1 MNKTETERMKK
12 EIELCSD
19 VIDAINQLN
28 LVYKKCIK
36 EYQQMEDETKSVIFG
51 RIIDS
56 FIMKAKD
63 CSHDVEWYQKEIE
76 SLKKRIENEY
86 NTTNKS

>member
-1 MNKTETERMKK
+1 MNKTEIERMKK
-12 EIELCSD
+12 EIELCLD
-19 VIDAINQLN
+19 IIDAINQLN

-36 EYQQMEDETKSVIFG
+36 EYQQEDEMKSIIFD

-56 FIMKAKD
+56 FITKAKD

-76 SLKKRIENEY
+76 NLKKRIENEY
-86 NTTNKS
+86 NTTDKS

>member
-1 MNKTETERMKK
+1 
-12 EIELCSD
+12 
-19 VIDAINQLN
+19 
-28 LVYKKCIK
+28 
-36 EYQQMEDETKSVIFG
+36 MEDETKSVIFG

-76 SLKKRIENEY
+76 NLKKRIENEY
-86 NTTNKS
+86 NTTDKS